1 MNEDPLYAPLRMRP
15 PRPPRRGWAMV
26 LGCAGAALGLAGLG
40 AVALKYPGSSERPTV
55 AVAPIQPLQPPP
67 PVPPPAV
74 ASAPTPPAAPGGIT
88 VQPNGDTV
96 EIQNG
101 VKIVRMAPTRTGLNP
116 ATASLDTPASLRAA
130 PDPALVEHTAA
141 GDLPRVGPDGLR
153 PAEAYARPVAALP
166 TARMG
171 SPRLALLVGDL
182 GPDQAQ
188 SAAAIE
194 RLPSA
199 VSLAF
204 RPDGPDAAGAVARA
218 RAEGH
223 EVVLELP
230 GAAPPAASGTGDDA
244 LRDLH
249 AAMARFPGYIGVTAE
264 IGGSFPAQA
273 GRGGLTLRDLASRG
287 LLLIDNTAAV
297 PGRSPAAPGALAVS
311 PDVVVDGRLAPGSVA
326 AAFAQ
331 LEETAR
337 INGHALGYAG
347 HLSGLDA
354 VAAALAGASTRGLVL
369 VPVSALAGG
378 PAIPQVESS
387 R

>member
-1 MNEDPLYAPLRMRP
+1 MNEDPLYAPLRTRP

-26 LGCAGAALGLAGLG
+26 LVCAGAVLGLAGLG
-40 AVALKYPGSSERPTV
+40 AVALKYPGSGERPTV
-55 AVAPIQPLQPPP
+55 AVAPIQPLPP
-67 PVPPPAV
+67 PVPSPAV

-101 VKIVRMAPTRTGLNP
+101 VKIIRMAPARTGRTV
-116 ATASLDTPASLRAA
+116 AVTSADAPASLRAA

-166 TARMG
+166 ATQMG
-171 SPRLALLVGDL
+171 APRLALLVGDL

-188 SAAAIE
+188 TAAAIE

-218 RAEGH
+218 REGGH

-230 GAAPPAASGTGDDA
+230 GPPPAAAGTGGDA

-297 PGRSPAAPGALAVS
+297 AGRSPAAPGALAVS

-331 LEETAR
+331 LERTAR
-337 INGHALGYAG
+337 LNGHALGYAG
-347 HLSGLDA
+347 HFTGPDA
-354 VAAALAGASTRGLVL
+354 VAAALAGASARGLVL

-378 PAIPQVESS
+378 PAMPQVESS